1 MTDQITPE
9 IFVHLVDLAALELTP
24 EQGEYLR
31 RELNLQLKSI
41 HELELIPLSAE
52 VPISLHGVPFP
63 AEISPALRNDEWLP
77 YANPAAIIDQAPKTA
92 DGYIVVPDIQHTT
105 LE

>member
-9 IFVHLVDLAALELTP
+9 IFDHLVDLGALELTP
-24 EQGEYLR
+24 SQADYLL
-31 RELNLQLKSI
+31 RELNNQLKSI
-41 HELELIPLSAE
+41 HELEAVPLS
-52 VPISLHGVPFP
+52 VDIPISLHGIPFSP
-63 AEISPALRNDEWLP
+63 EISPALREDHWLP
-77 YANPAAIIDQAPKTA
+77 YDDPASIIEQAPLTA